1 MNNAEFMARLRT
13 LGWDNTNLANH
24 LGVQRSSVQ
33 RWVNGEYTL
42 PAHVAEWVKDLSEA
56 YQAGD
61 DDLYNRLLAA
71 LPHGWQGK
79 ADVRNN
85 RYPTRTGQH

>member
-13 LGWDNTNLANH
+13 LGWDNTNLAHH

-33 RWVNGEYTL
+33 RWCNGAYTL
-42 PAHVAEWVKDLSEA
+42 PEHIAEWVKDLSDA
-56 YQAGD
+56 HAAGEVD
-61 DDLYNRLLAA
+61 RYNQLLAA
-71 LPHGWQGK
+71 LPNGWQGK

-85 RYPTRTGQH
+85 RYPTRAGH